1 MNKGELESEVKRGEG
16 GRGRGVEGE
25 RGGKEEEREK
35 EGRRRGRE
43 GGMTRA
49 EIAFVSKK
57 IRAPLRLL
65 QRLCC
70 RGGDGGGGGRE
81 GGRRGKTLRRERG

>member
-1 MNKGELESEVKRGEG
+1 
-16 GRGRGVEGE
+16 
-25 RGGKEEEREK
+25 
-35 EGRRRGRE
+35 
-43 GGMTRA
+43 MTRA

-70 RGGDGGGGGRE
+70 RGGDGGGGGRK
-81 GGRRGKTLRRERG
+81 GGRRGKTLRRARG